1 MILERIIM
9 KLFYVIAILLAGIAS
24 SAPYSD
30 PTATTISEIRA
41 HPIEERRVTV
51 EGQVTQ
57 ILGFEHYAFS
67 DGTGTIQL
75 DADEIPSS
83 SFPLN
88 KKLVVRGEIDYDD
101 GVLEIDVDWV
111 TPAS

>member
-1 MILERIIM
+1 MM
-9 KLFYVIAILLAGIAS
+9 KIVYAIAILLAGIAS

-41 HPIEERRVTV
+41 NPIEDRHVTI

-57 ILGFEHYAFS
+57 ILGFGHYAFS

-75 DADEIPSS
+75 DAPDEFPSS
-83 SFPLN
+83 YFPLN
-88 KKLVVRGEIDYDD
+88 QKLVVRGEISIDD